1 MRYLL
6 VAKSH
11 VVALF
16 AVTAGCTSTTTV
28 EPFYRP
34 ESARVEQA
42 YVSPTAEFRNYSRL
56 MARPLEI
63 YYPDDVSPPE
73 VQDVE
78 RLRRLFR
85 EAFLRAVGQDY
96 DIVDEPAPD
105 VMLVTAQ
112 IVDLKILGT
121 GGTYI
126 PSGRLREVTARGRS
140 GCSRAMGRI
149 VQRFPRRQSRA
160 ELRILVFTGVSSF
173 AGNNRNRVHFGLSH
187 EVNDDRQRTEA
198 PRYQRRKS
206 LTGRAAF
213 CDWLLGTRTSAVVR
227 LERAAL
233 AHPWPP

>member
-126 PSGRLREVTARGRS
+126 PSGRLREVTARGQLTLLLEFQDS
-140 GCSRAMGRI
+140 VTGKVLARAGEADRGMATAESDEAASWAD
-149 VQRFPRRQSRA
+149 VQAAA
-160 ELRILVFTGVSSF
+160 ER
-173 AGNNRNRVHFGLSH
+173 
-187 EVNDDRQRTEA
+187 
-198 PRYQRRKS
+198 
-206 LTGRAAF
+206 
-213 CDWLLGTRTSAVVR
+213 W
-227 LERAAL
+227 AAL
-233 AHPWPP
+233 FRDFLDDNLGPS